1 MSSINSPHLTSSPS
15 AARRRREWIAEELE
29 IINALRSKRRS
40 IREIAQRLGRTRS
53 SVNAYISRH
62 MDSVIQLPRRHQ
74 NERQPWSERDDVL
87 LIELAESSTAIKRMR
102 QILKRSNKSIRDRL
116 RTLRGNGSII
126 RRASPELLTARAVAQ
141 LLGVSDQTIRNWV
154 RYMALPAIIHET
166 RSRRFH
172 VIHSTDLW
180 HWLGRPEHQHLV
192 SLSTVTDA
200 ELAAY
205 LREQWAREEWLNMAQ
220 VADRLCIGNA
230 GAFHWRS
237 RGWITCYYP
246 YRNYCVVRRDELE
259 RAIKEQRHGRQTHAS
274 PPRRTAPRHRESH
287 DRNDARRP
295 LGRSR
300 AAGGVVTSAD

>member
-1 MSSINSPHLTSSPS
+1 
-15 AARRRREWIAEELE
+15 
-29 IINALRSKRRS
+29 
-40 IREIAQRLGRTRS
+40 
-53 SVNAYISRH
+53 

-192 SLSTVTDA
+192 SLSTVTDP

-220 VADRLCIGNA
+220 VAEQLCLGMSATFN
-230 GAFHWRS
+230 WRTQ
-237 RGWITCYYP
+237 GWLTCYYP

-274 PPRRTAPRHRESH
+274 PPRSPAPRNRTRN
-287 DRNDARRP
+287 DRNDGGRP
-295 LGRSR
+295 LGRSG
-300 AAGGVVTSAD
+300 APGGVVTSAD

>member
-1 MSSINSPHLTSSPS
+1 MRL
-15 AARRRREWIAEELE
+15 
-29 IINALRSKRRS
+29 KRRS

-74 NERQPWSERDDVL
+74 NERQPWSERDDML

-102 QILKRSNKSIRDRL
+102 QILKRSSKSIRDRL

-154 RYMALPAIIHET
+154 RHMALPAIIHET

-192 SLSTVTDA
+192 SLSTVIDP
-200 ELAAY
+200 ELVAY
-205 LREQWAREEWLNMAQ
+205 LREQWSREEWLNMAQ
-220 VADRLCIGNA
+220 VAEQLCLGMSATFN
-230 GAFHWRS
+230 WRTQ
-237 RGWITCYYP
+237 GWLTCYYP

-259 RAIKEQRHGRQTHAS
+259 RAIKEQRHGRQTHPS
-274 PPRRTAPRHRESH
+274 TTGRPAPRNRTRN
-287 DRNDARRP
+287 DRNDVRRP
-295 LGRSR
+295 LGRGR
-300 AAGGVVTSAD
+300 APGGVVASAD